1 MKISLPSN
9 SGRCVFNINTISTT
23 QALRGDIELA
33 NSGLEY
39 EEEPSNSILTASNI
53 LLDKEGLTSIHT
65 DLENWIKLPLNS
77 QRDIELTFCH
87 NIAGEP
93 GATLT
98 LNVGKRDDLIAALN
112 TCATVSYELN
122 RHSGEFSF
130 VVDQSCLSAFRE
142 GISAVLSSIK

>member
-65 DLENWIKLPLNS
+65 DLELS
-77 QRDIELTFCH
+77 
-87 NIAGEP
+87 
-93 GATLT
+93 
-98 LNVGKRDDLIAALN
+98 LI
-112 TCATVSYELN
+112 
-122 RHSGEFSF
+122 H
-130 VVDQSCLSAFRE
+130 
-142 GISAVLSSIK
+142 I